1 MESYLKDQHEY
12 TEKELYEGVREFE
25 HEFEVKETPVYE
37 VGKDDNV
44 WSQNHKLH
52 LEKDGIQLT
61 RDYWNIIELWDD
73 HYVVCDLTASGCY
86 LDDINEYTM
95 EREIEALQ
103 PTIKFQV
110 GVIKLQRNKEGK
122 VIPFAEKTIVPIMYD
137 RISENNDDSLT
148 AYINGKLTYI
158 DLNPKSSNY
167 GKQIVPAILE
177 HAVPFNVDYDG
188 FAECSVDGITGYLP
202 RNCNPREQ
210 LNSSDLLTEEQV
222 QYLLQKDD
230 TLDSSSTNKL
240 SELTGSAK
248 VLKRTRK

>member
-1 MESYLKDQHEY
+1 MQSYLKNQHKY
-12 TEKELYEGVREFE
+12 TTKEMFESIREFE
-25 HEFEVKETPVYE
+25 HEFQVKETQLYE
-37 VGKDDNV
+37 VSDDGNV
-44 WSQNHKLH
+44 CESNHKLH

-73 HYVVCDLTASGCY
+73 HYVVCDLTASGCD

-110 GVIKLQRNKEGK
+110 GVIKLQRNKKGE
-122 VIPFAEKTIVPIMYD
+122 VVPFAEKTIVPIMYD
-137 RISENNDDSLT
+137 RISENNEDSLT

-210 LNSSDLLTEEQV
+210 LKSSDLLTEEQV
-222 QYLLQKDD
+222 QYLLQKDESLG
-230 TLDSSSTNKL
+230 TSSTDKL
-240 SELTGSAK
+240 SKLTGSAQ
-248 VLKRTRK
+248 VLKLTRK